1 MQEQHDKQNGNYMT
15 RKKTGHAVVPII
27 LTMHLNSLN
36 SILCVT
42 LLLFYFIN
50 ETLIGYA
57 MKSFS
62 NDKDSANRIQCE
74 KLAC

>member
-1 MQEQHDKQNGNYMT
+1 MT